1 MNARV
6 QHSVPGE
13 SAMTS
18 LAIREGWAM
27 TSTAPTSGPQSSVW
41 REVVVA
47 WAMAAVLAG
56 VLVLTVSHY
65 HRQGSATSSW
75 LLAPSAHHAHDKAT
89 DPEGPGGDETCSDRD
104 YANERC

>member
-1 MNARV
+1 
-6 QHSVPGE
+6 
-13 SAMTS
+13 MTS

-27 TSTAPTSGPQSSVW
+27 TSTAPTGGPRRSAW

-56 VLVLTVSHY
+56 ALVLTVSH
-65 HRQGSATSSW
+65 HDKEGSDAGLWS
-75 LLAPSAHHAHDKAT
+75 LAPAASHAHQKAA
-89 DPEGPGGDETCSDRD
+89 DPEGPGSDETCSDRD